1 MNEINVT
8 MKGIDIRPAASKVVE
23 VLSKNKI
30 PLDLIQAVFQE
41 SMRLINHNTVPY
53 SPSLLQT
60 MEEAMRKAPDT
71 LPDGLI
77 SACMPAMEYLKKN
90 CTPHDSLV
98 ITDEQFRLVNDTV
111 DSGPIEC
118 E

>member
-8 MKGIDIRPAASKVVE
+8 MKGIDIRPAANEVVE
-23 VLSKNKI
+23 ALSKNKI

-60 MEEAMRKAPDT
+60 MEEAMLEA
-71 LPDGLI
+71 
-77 SACMPAMEYLKKN
+77 
-90 CTPHDSLV
+90 
-98 ITDEQFRLVNDTV
+98 TDMATV
-111 DSGPIEC
+111 PKG
-118 E
+118 